1 MMPQTTPKRESASR
15 RLALLAI
22 GVAVLTS
29 GAATLISPGWF
40 RLVHLLPGGD
50 KTGHFIIMGTV
61 SFLVTLAFAS
71 ARIRGRRVE
80 LGAMGCI
87 LMVGAV
93 VTVDEFL
100 QLLFPTRSFSLGD
113 LLANRL
119 GILSFG
125 AAAWLVLRARARR
138 RERA

>member
-1 MMPQTTPKRESASR
+1 MPQKTPKHESASR

-22 GVAVLTS
+22 GAAVLTS

-40 RLVHLLPGGD
+40 RLVRHLPGGD
-50 KTGHFIIMGTV
+50 KTGHFLIMGTV

-71 ARIRGRRVE
+71 ARIRGRR
-80 LGAMGCI
+80 LGALGCV

-113 LLANRL
+113 LLANWL

-125 AAAWLVLRARARR
+125 AVAWRVLRARAKGRKP
-138 RERA
+138 A

>member
-1 MMPQTTPKRESASR
+1 MSQTPVKRTSATR
-15 RLALLAI
+15 RLALLAM
-22 GVAVLTS
+22 GAAVLTS
-29 GAATLISPGWF
+29 GAATLFSPGWF
-40 RLVHLLPGGD
+40 RLVRHLPGGD
-50 KTGHFIIMGTV
+50 KTGHFLIMGTV
-61 SFLVTLAFAS
+61 SFLVTLAFSS
-71 ARIRGRRVE
+71 ARIRGRR
-80 LGAMGCI
+80 LGAVGCV

-113 LLANRL
+113 LLANWL

-125 AAAWLVLRARARR
+125 AAAWLVLRTRTKR